1 MSHENVDV
9 VRRLVWDGVDA
20 PALIRDDATW
30 TRWRAEREA
39 FVEPGCAFAWI
50 GPWGR
55 IEVTG
60 LDEMREFW
68 LDWFEPW
75 ESVQNNNERI
85 IPVGDEVVV
94 LARQRGRMAGTKHEV
109 EAMVAGVYLVRD
121 GKLARADFYSDR
133 AEALEAVGLR
143 E

>member
-1 MSHENVDV
+1 
-9 VRRLVWDGVDA
+9 
-20 PALIRDDATW
+20 
-30 TRWRAEREA
+30 
-39 FVEPGCAFAWI
+39 
-50 GPWGR
+50 
-55 IEVTG
+55 
-60 LDEMREFW
+60 
-68 LDWFEPW
+68 
-75 ESVQNNNERI
+75 VQNNNERI

-121 GKLARADFYSDR
+121 GRLARAAFYSDR